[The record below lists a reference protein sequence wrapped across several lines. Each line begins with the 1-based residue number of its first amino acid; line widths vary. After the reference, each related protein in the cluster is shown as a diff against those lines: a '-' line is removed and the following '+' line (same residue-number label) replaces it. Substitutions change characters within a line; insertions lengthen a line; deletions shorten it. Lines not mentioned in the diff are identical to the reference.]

1 MSDHIQ
7 KQRTDAQNKSIHLYL
22 SWVAQELNN
31 QGQTMQDVVKKI
43 NKVEIRPTTE
53 NLKEIV
59 WREIQKAMFDKES
72 TTFLTKGEVTQVYDV
87 MSAWLAKNFGIDI
100 PFPFNEEKA
109 LEMLKPD
116 HRQDGDKIY
125 G

>member
-1 MSDHIQ
+1 MSDHIT
-7 KQRTDAQNKSIHLYL
+7 KQRTDAQNKSLHLYL
-22 SWVAQELNN
+22 SMVARELNN

-72 TTFLTKGEVTQVYDV
+72 TTFLTKGEVTQVYEV
-87 MSAWLAKNFGIDI
+87 MSAWLAKNFGIDL
-100 PFPFNEEKA
+100 PFPFDEEKA